1 MSDLTTPRARR
12 KRKGRADGQDG
23 PSIDPT
29 SQQDDDDDDDVR
41 DVRDEVRHAT
51 TKKYFRVRYVSH
63 QTSLRRLSLAR
74 RPKMGRM
81 VRRWN
86 APSGFFSTAQSDPND
101 VAMPAFVQPRT
112 ASSRLVVSS
121 RGKISNDLIVDA
133 SASIARRRTPNAGTL
148 STDSLIL
155 PFFAF
160 SLDAA
165 LSPPGR
171 PTVKVRRTRAHFRNA
186 SHTIRRKTAHRVRF
200 PRARSRGRGRDST
213 GGIVDVH
220 RDGWARR
227 RPLSL
232 LMDGWG
238 CRM

>member
-1 MSDLTTPRARR
+1 VPTR
-12 KRKGRADGQDG
+12 

-51 TKKYFRVRYVSH
+51 TKKYFLFARYVSH
-63 QTSLRRLSLAR
+63 QTSLRRLSRETSEDGTDGSTMERAFGVLLDRAERPERRRYAR
-74 RPKMGRM
+74 VRPTPHR
-81 VRRWN
+81 
-86 APSGFFSTAQSDPND
+86 
-101 VAMPAFVQPRT
+101 
-112 ASSRLVVSS
+112 VVSS
-121 RGKISNDLIVDA
+121 FPRVGIISIDLIVDA
-133 SASIARRRTPNAGTL
+133 SASIARRRAPNAGTL

-171 PTVKVRRTRAHFRNA
+171 PTVKVRRTRTIGNA

-200 PRARSRGRGRDST
+200 LRARSRGRGRDST

-220 RDGWARR
+220 RLGGRAAD
-227 RPLSL
+227 PSLS
-232 LMDGWG
+232 
-238 CRM
+238 

>member
-81 VRRWN
+81 DGSTMERAFGVLLDRAERPERRRDARVRPTPHR
-86 APSGFFSTAQSDPND
+86 
-101 VAMPAFVQPRT
+101 
-112 ASSRLVVSS
+112 VVSS
-121 RGKISNDLIVDA
+121 R
-133 SASIARRRTPNAGTL
+133 
-148 STDSLIL
+148 
-155 PFFAF
+155 
-160 SLDAA
+160 
-165 LSPPGR
+165 
-171 PTVKVRRTRAHFRNA
+171 
-186 SHTIRRKTAHRVRF
+186 RF
-200 PRARSRGRGRDST
+200 LA
-213 GGIVDVH
+213 
-220 RDGWARR
+220 WE
-227 RPLSL
+227 
-232 LMDGWG
+232 
-238 CRM
+238 